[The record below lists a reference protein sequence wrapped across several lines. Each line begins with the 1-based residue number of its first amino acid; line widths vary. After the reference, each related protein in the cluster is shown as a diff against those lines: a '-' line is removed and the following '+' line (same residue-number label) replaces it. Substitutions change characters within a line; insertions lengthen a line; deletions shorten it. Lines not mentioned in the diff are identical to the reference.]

1 MINTTSLFLAWRYLK
16 PKGTFISWFIPLL
29 AVLGPIVGV
38 AVLIVVIAVMA
49 GFSRDYREAMFRF
62 QAHLELM
69 MPDEE
74 PIHDADTYIE
84 RLRALGFKAAPEAN
98 GPAFVQTRRR
108 LAAKMIRGIDP
119 ATEQHVSK
127 LKESIIRGKYEIEED
142 EVLIGNFLAMD
153 FNLRIG
159 DKIIVHPTGAL
170 REWIKF
176 DENDEIVIED
186 PGKVYSP
193 EELTVAGIYS
203 IGMHLYDNEII
214 VTHIDKANEVFR
226 SEWGDAT
233 VIKIW
238 TDDPE
243 RVHEVRKTIG
253 EDGGFGGLA
262 AVTWMEK
269 NAEFFRALAVEKN
282 LQFFVL
288 VFIVIVSSFS
298 IAATL
303 ITIVIQKTR
312 EIGVLKALGATQRTI
327 LSVFLLQGAIVGL
340 AGVGLGTVVGLL
352 VVNYR
357 GRIQEFIEWAFN
369 ISVFPPELY
378 MLTVIPA
385 HISKRDIIII
395 DAISFVICVLGA
407 LIPAIYA
414 VSLQPT
420 RALQHDS

>member
-1 MINTTSLFLAWRYLK
+1 
-16 PKGTFISWFIPLL
+16 
-29 AVLGPIVGV
+29 
-38 AVLIVVIAVMA
+38 
-49 GFSRDYREAMFRF
+49 
-62 QAHLELM
+62 
-69 MPDEE
+69 
-74 PIHDADTYIE
+74 
-84 RLRALGFKAAPEAN
+84 
-98 GPAFVQTRRR
+98 
-108 LAAKMIRGIDP
+108 
-119 ATEQHVSK
+119 
-127 LKESIIRGKYEIEED
+127 
-142 EVLIGNFLAMD
+142 
-153 FNLRIG
+153 
-159 DKIIVHPTGAL
+159 
-170 REWIKF
+170 
-176 DENDEIVIED
+176 
-186 PGKVYSP
+186 
-193 EELTVAGIYS
+193 
-203 IGMHLYDNEII
+203 
-214 VTHIDKANEVFR
+214 
-226 SEWGDAT
+226 
-233 VIKIW
+233 
-238 TDDPE
+238 
-243 RVHEVRKTIG
+243 VRQTIG

-340 AGVGLGTVVGLL
+340 AGVGLGTAVGLL

-357 GRIQEFIEWAFN
+357 GQLQELIEWAFN

-385 HISKRDIIII
+385 HISKGDIIVI